1 MITLEEAS
9 KIRKG
14 DIVRIVDE
22 WDLPLYAKMGIT
34 KPTPDLYK
42 WRGMLMSVVRE
53 PSGRCVSDG
62 YAAIGCESLDN
73 PGGPDVDFYH
83 IEIDCVNPASAFE
96 DDTPCDVSSDEDI
109 LSLFA
114 EVSA

>member
-1 MITLEEAS
+1 MITLKEAS

-22 WDLPLYAKMGIT
+22 WDLPLYSKMHIT

-53 PSGRCVSDG
+53 PSSRCVSDG
-62 YAAIGCESLDN
+62 YASIGCESLDN

-83 IEIDCVNPASAFE
+83 IEIDCVNPALD

-109 LSLFA
+109 LSFFA